1 MPLRKP
7 LALLALAGLA
17 LILAGCAS
25 VKPED
30 YAGTTPRLVLEEYFL
45 GKTRAHGIFQ
55 DRSGRLRRQ
64 FTVDIDGRME
74 GGEMVLTEDFVYADG
89 ERSQRI
95 WRIRRLDE
103 HRYEGRAADVVGTA
117 TGIAYGQALNW
128 RYDLDLTV
136 GEDVYRV
143 HFDDWMFLQ
152 DDGVLLNRA
161 EMRKFGFR
169 LGEVTIVFQRADGV
183 PRRE

>member
-1 MPLRKP
+1 MTLRTP

-30 YAGTTPRLVLEEYFL
+30 YTGTTPRLVLEDYFL

-55 DRSGRLRRQ
+55 DRSGRLKRQ

-117 TGIAYGQALNW
+117 TGLAYGQALNW
-128 RYDLDLTV
+128 RYDLDLKV

-152 DDGVLLNRA
+152 EDGVLINRA
-161 EMRKFGFR
+161 EMRKFGIR
-169 LGEVTIVFQRADGV
+169 LGDVTIFFQRVDGA
-183 PRRE
+183 PH

>member
-1 MPLRKP
+1 M
-7 LALLALAGLA
+7 ATVTVG
-17 LILAGCAS
+17 LAGCAT

-30 YAGTTPRLVLEEYFL
+30 YAGTTPRLVLEDYFL

-74 GGEMVLTEDFVYADG
+74 GGELVLTEDFVYADG

-117 TGIAYGQALNW
+117 TGLAYGHALNW
-128 RYDLDLTV
+128 RYDLDLRV
-136 GEDVYRV
+136 GDDVYRV

-152 DDGVLLNRA
+152 GDGVLINRA
-161 EMRKFGFR
+161 EMRKLGIR
-169 LGEVTIVFQRADGV
+169 LGDVTIFFQRADGA
-183 PRRE
+183 PRQEVGR